1 MVTFVLSAALV
12 LIGGYSADKLVQRN
26 HMPPF
31 QGMLMFG
38 ILVGPS
44 VHGLDLYNLDGGL
57 TLTNNGNWLA
67 PIPALSR
74 WST

>member
-1 MVTFVLSAALV
+1 LVTFVLSAALV
-12 LIGGYSADKLVQRN
+12 LIGGYFAGKLAQRTR
-26 HMPPF
+26 MPPLL
-31 QGMLMFG
+31 GMLIFG

-44 VHGLDLYNLDGGL
+44 VLGLDVYNLDGGL
-57 TLTNNGNWLA
+57 TLTNNGNWLT